1 MDVRVEPKLAVEAV
15 GLTKRYPLTWKRK
28 VLVALDHL
36 NLEIKAGEVFGLLG
50 PNGSGKSTTMKL
62 LLGLIRPS
70 AGEARVFG
78 EPPGTLAALKR
89 VGFLPENPY
98 FYAFLNGDETLR
110 FYGKLAGM
118 TGARLE
124 ARIEELIELVGL
136 QNGRERPLRSYS
148 KGMLQRIGLAQA
160 MMHDP
165 DLLFLDE
172 PTAGVDPLGSAQIRD
187 LILKLKQ
194 MGKTVIF
201 SSHLLEQVEEVSDR
215 VAIFSLGKKVLE
227 GSLDTLLTE
236 NEGVEVH
243 LPHLSPE
250 QQDRH
255 SRGVTGGG
263 GGPGNGK
270 VFAAE
275 DYAGAALP
283 ADGAGRADWVVDGG
297 GWEEMRALLFS
308 HAGSVVPTGLALFLG
323 DTRH

>member
-1 MDVRVEPKLAVEAV
+1 MMDVAERVEQKLAVETV

-36 NLEIKAGEVFGLLG
+36 DLTVRQGEVFGLLG

-62 LLGLIRPS
+62 LLGLILPS

-78 EPPGTLAALKR
+78 QPPGSLEAR
-89 VGFLPENPY
+89 RHVGFLPENPY
-98 FYAFLNGDETLR
+98 FYNFLNGDETLR
-110 FYGKLAGM
+110 FYGKLTGM
-118 TGARLE
+118 TGAKLE

-227 GSLDTLLTE
+227 GSLHELLTE
-236 NEGVEVH
+236 HQGYELH
-243 LPHLSPE
+243 LPDLSPQQQE
-250 QQDRH
+250 QL
-255 SRGVTGGG
+255 RGALQQAGVDPAASKFTRPRLTLEQLYLRTVQGGRVG
-263 GGPGNGK
+263 S
-270 VFAAE
+270 
-275 DYAGAALP
+275 LT
-283 ADGAGRADWVVDGG
+283 
-297 GWEEMRALLFS
+297 EE
-308 HAGSVVPTGLALFLG
+308 T
-323 DTRH
+323 DKK

>member
-36 NLEIKAGEVFGLLG
+36 DLQIKAGEVFGLLG

-70 AGEARVFG
+70 AGVARVFG

-227 GSLDTLLTE
+227 GSLDALLTE

-243 LPHLSPE
+243 LPNLSPE
-250 QQDRH
+250 QQDRIRGALQAAGVDPATARF
-255 SRGVTGGG
+255 SRPRITLEQLYLRTVQGGRIG
-263 GGPGNGK
+263 SLTEEAGK
-270 VFAAE
+270 K
-275 DYAGAALP
+275 
-283 ADGAGRADWVVDGG
+283 
-297 GWEEMRALLFS
+297 
-308 HAGSVVPTGLALFLG
+308 
-323 DTRH
+323 